1 MSEMVMKRW
10 SLQVN
15 VPADNGSV
23 TSSLQRRRCIP
34 LHCHNKLW
42 GPLVTTYYGVLWPQ
56 QTVGSS
62 GHNKLWGHSGYNK
75 LWCPLVTTNCG
86 VLWPQQTMVSSGH
99 NKIWVLWPQ
108 QTMASSGHSKLW
120 CPLATTNC
128 WVLWPQQ
135 TMVSSGHNKLWFPL
149 ATNYCIFDSG
159 LLLSGPSPSKQQL
172 PGAQRLSCQISN
184 AEQ

>member
-1 MSEMVMKRW
+1 MSETVMKRW

-62 GHNKLWGHSGYNK
+62 GHNKLWRPLATTNYGVLWPQQTVGSSGHNK
-75 LWCPLVTTNCG
+75 LWFPLATTNCG
-86 VLWPQQTMVSSGH
+86 VLWPQQTMVSSGY
-99 NKIWVLWPQ
+99 KI
-108 QTMASSGHSKLW
+108 
-120 CPLATTNC
+120 C
-128 WVLWPQQ
+128 
-135 TMVSSGHNKLWFPL
+135 
-149 ATNYCIFDSG
+149 FDSG
-159 LLLSGPSPSKQQL
+159 LLLLPGPSPSMQQPCWGPTTEL
-172 PGAQRLSCQISN
+172 PD
-184 AEQ
+184 